1 MTEVDISQFGQTA
14 AHQLCMTWR
23 TLVTEEY
30 KGASTSW
37 ELPSTNWRHRYIL
50 WAWQNFTIIIHWE
63 YENLNNN
70 ASVWLFLF
78 YIYYPI
84 LLVVLHKGSIAAWDN
99 VFNNLYI
106 YLSSFPIFYVFVSL
120 LPQDFIV
127 FELKTSRQ
135 AGRWWWLMI
144 DDDYFSW

>member
-1 MTEVDISQFGQTA
+1 MRPQQVENYQVPTGVIVIFYELDRTSQLSFIENMRILTIMPQFGYFYFT
-14 AHQLCMTWR
+14 
-23 TLVTEEY
+23 
-30 KGASTSW
+30 
-37 ELPSTNWRHRYIL
+37 YI
-50 WAWQNFTIIIHWE
+50 
-63 YENLNNN
+63 
-70 ASVWLFLF
+70 
-78 YIYYPI
+78 IYQI

-135 AGRWWWLMI
+135 AGRW
-144 DDDYFSW
+144 